1 MKIIDVINF
10 YYNLFPVIHLCIH
23 MDCGIYGKYYDF
35 TKDEALEFLS
45 GYTEE
50 EAIEVD
56 FRTYYFFRGKA
67 EKKLEIPSLYIV
79 YKSSMT
85 D

>member
-1 MKIIDVINF
+1 MKIIDVLNF

-56 FRTYYFFRGKA
+56 FRTYYFFVVKL
-67 EKKLEIPSLYIV
+67 KKIRNS
-79 YKSSMT
+79 KSIYSI
-85 D
+85 